1 MRRITEIFDQML
13 DVLFFI
19 TFNSRAVSR
28 YDITEKILDKEIRT
42 AQRYLRDLE
51 QLGFIK
57 SKRRKG

>member
-13 DVLFFI
+13 DVLIFI